1 MMQRLDNDAI
11 SAICGRMDELIKGS
25 LAVAAFERTQDK
37 VCSSLVFLFFVIC
50 SFGLNYFNFRSKS
63 ENK

>member
-25 LAVAAFERTQDK
+25 LAVAAFERAQDK

-50 SFGLNYFNFRSKS
+50 SFG
-63 ENK
+63 